1 MTFTPEVGDRRAAAA
16 ARLRRLLEPAS
27 IAFVGGRGIAG
38 AVRRCRDYGFAGDIW
53 LVNPTHADIDGVRCH
68 ASIDAL
74 PAAPDAVFVAVPARQ
89 AIDVVRALAARGAGG
104 AIVYAS
110 GFSETGADGAR
121 LQRTLV
127 EAAGDMA
134 VLGPNCYGLINGLNG
149 SALWP
154 VAHCAPRVESGVAVI
169 TQSGNLAYNLSMSAR
184 SVPFAYL
191 ASVGNQASV
200 DIARLVD
207 AFVDDPRIRAI
218 GVHLEGLK
226 DVRAF
231 SEAAAR
237 ALARG
242 VPIVALKSGTSTLG
256 AQLAM
261 SHTSSLAGSDALYD
275 ALFRR
280 LGVIRVKDPVGL
292 VETLKLLAIAG
303 VPERRTLAA
312 LATSGGDAGL
322 VADLGEAR
330 GIAFPPVGDAGR
342 NALGQVLPAYATIAN
357 PLDFTTTPW
366 GDPDKMRACCDALLA
381 DRPGAAAMI
390 LDYPQEATGERPLCD
405 IAANAFAASARQ
417 HGVVGAVISVF
428 PDLTP
433 PDHAARMAA
442 AGIAPLQGLAD
453 GIDALGAAMTYG
465 DTRRRVLD
473 ADALGALP
481 VLRAGNGTRGDG
493 GPAILHDEW
502 ASKRMLAAHGLAV
515 PPAECV
521 APADAPAA
529 AQRLGF
535 PVCVKVVSDRL
546 PHKTEAGAVALKLA
560 SPEAVAEAV
569 ERMSAQVARYAP
581 DVRVERIL
589 VEKMADAPL
598 VELIVGV
605 KREPNFGLAL
615 VLGTGGVLVELIR
628 DTATLLLPVRESDVR
643 DALLGL
649 KLGPLL
655 TGYRGRPPADLDA
668 VVANVMAIAR
678 FAQAHADSLV
688 ELDVNPLLVMERGA
702 VAVDALVRLD
712 A

>member
-1 MTFTPEVGDRRAAAA
+1 MTSSPAVRDRRATAAA
-16 ARLRRLLEPAS
+16 NLRRLLEPAS

-38 AVRRCRDYGFAGDIW
+38 AVQRCRDYGYAGEIW
-53 LVNPTHADIDGVRCH
+53 LVNPNHTEIDGVRCH
-68 ASIDAL
+68 ASVADL
-74 PAAPDAVFVAVPARQ
+74 PAAPDAVFVAVAARQ
-89 AIDVVRALAARGAGG
+89 AIDVVRALAERGAGG

-110 GFSETGADGAR
+110 GFSETGSDGAA
-121 LQRTLV
+121 LQHALV
-127 EAAGDMA
+127 DAAGDMA

-154 VAHCAPRVESGVAVI
+154 VAHGAPRVESGVAVI

-342 NALGQVLPAYATIAN
+342 DALGNVLPAYATIAN

-405 IAANAFAASARQ
+405 IAASAFAASARR

-453 GIDALGAAMTYG
+453 GIHAIGAAMTYG
-465 DTRRRVLD
+465 DTRRRILD
-473 ADALGALP
+473 ADALNALP
-481 VLRAGNGTRGDG
+481 VLRAGNGDG
-493 GPAILHDEW
+493 GGATLHDEW

-529 AQRLGF
+529 AGRLGF

-560 SPEAVAEAV
+560 SPEAVAAAV
-569 ERMSAQVARYAP
+569 ERMIEQVARHAP
-581 DVRVERIL
+581 DVSVERVL

-598 VELIVGV
+598 LELIVGV

-649 KLGPLL
+649 QLGPLL
-655 TGYRGRPPADLDA
+655 TGYRGRPKADLDA
-668 VVANVMAIAR
+668 IVANVMAIAR
-678 FAQAHADSLV
+678 FAQAHADTLV
-688 ELDVNPLLVMERGA
+688 ELDVNPLLAMEHGA

-712 A
+712 T

>member
-1 MTFTPEVGDRRAAAA
+1 MTSSPAVRDRRAAAA
-16 ARLRRLLEPAS
+16 NLRRLLEPAS
-27 IAFVGGRGIAG
+27 LAFVGGRGIAG
-38 AVRRCRDYGFAGDIW
+38 AVQRCRDHGYAGDIW
-53 LVNPTHADIDGVRCH
+53 LVNPNHAEIDGVRCH
-68 ASIDAL
+68 ASVADL

-89 AIDVVRALAARGAGG
+89 AIDVVRALAERGAGG

-110 GFSETGADGAR
+110 GFSETGADGAA
-121 LQRTLV
+121 LQQALV
-127 EAAGDMA
+127 DAAGDMA

-154 VAHCAPRVESGVAVI
+154 VAHGAPRVESGVAVI

-342 NALGQVLPAYATIAN
+342 DMLGNVLPAYATIAN

-366 GDPDKMRACCDALLA
+366 GNPDKMRACCDALLA

-405 IAANAFAASARQ
+405 IAASAFAASARQ

-433 PDHAARMAA
+433 PDHAARMAS
-442 AGIAPLQGLAD
+442 AGIAPLQGLAE
-453 GIDALGAAMTYG
+453 GIDAIGAAMAYG
-465 DTRRRVLD
+465 DTRRRILD
-473 ADALGALP
+473 ADALNALP
-481 VLRAGNGTRGDG
+481 VLRAGHGDDG
-493 GPAILHDEW
+493 AATLHDEW
-502 ASKRMLAAHGLAV
+502 ASKRMLAAHGLDV

-529 AQRLGF
+529 AGRLGF

-569 ERMSAQVARYAP
+569 ARMTEQVARYAP

-598 VELIVGV
+598 LELIVGV

-615 VLGTGGVLVELIR
+615 VLGAGGVLVELIR

-655 TGYRGRPPADLDA
+655 TGYRGRPKADLDA
-668 VVANVMAIAR
+668 IVANVMAIAR
-678 FAQAHADSLV
+678 FAQAHADTLV
-688 ELDVNPLLVMERGA
+688 ELDVNPLLAMERGA

>member
-1 MTFTPEVGDRRAAAA
+1 MQ
-16 ARLRRLLEPAS
+16 
-27 IAFVGGRGIAG
+27 
-38 AVRRCRDYGFAGDIW
+38 RCRHYGYAGDIW
-53 LVNPTHADIDGVRCH
+53 LVNPNHAEIDGVRCH
-68 ASIDAL
+68 ASVADL

-89 AIDVVRALAARGAGG
+89 AIDVVRALAERGAGG

-110 GFSETGADGAR
+110 GFSETGADGAA
-121 LQRTLV
+121 LQQALV
-127 EAAGDMA
+127 DAAGDMA

-154 VAHCAPRVESGVAVI
+154 VAHGAPRVESGVAVI

-242 VPIVALKSGTSTLG
+242 VPIVALKSGTSALG
-256 AQLAM
+256 AQLAI

-322 VADLGEAR
+322 VADLGEVR

-342 NALGQVLPAYATIAN
+342 DALGNVLPAYATIAN

-366 GDPDKMRACCDALLA
+366 GDADKMRACCDALLA

-405 IAANAFAASARQ
+405 VAAQAFAASARQ

-453 GIDALGAAMTYG
+453 GIDAIGAAMTYG
-465 DTRRRVLD
+465 ETRRRVLD
-473 ADALGALP
+473 ADALNALP
-481 VLRAGNGTRGDG
+481 VLRAGNGG
-493 GPAILHDEW
+493 GNHGATTLHDEW
-502 ASKRMLAAHGLAV
+502 ASKRMLAAHGLDV
-515 PPAECV
+515 PSAECV

-529 AQRLGF
+529 ALRLGF

-546 PHKTEAGAVALKLA
+546 PHKTEAGAVVLKLA
-560 SPEAVAEAV
+560 SPDAVAAAV
-569 ERMSAQVARYAP
+569 ERMTEQVAHYAP

-598 VELIVGV
+598 LELIVGV

-615 VLGTGGVLVELIR
+615 VLGAGGVLVELIR

-655 TGYRGRPPADLDA
+655 TGYRGRPKADLDT

-678 FAQAHADSLV
+678 FAQAHADTLV

>member
-1 MTFTPEVGDRRAAAA
+1 MTSTPEVGDRRAAAA
-16 ARLRRLLEPAS
+16 AHLRRLLEPAS

-121 LQRTLV
+121 LQQTLV

-169 TQSGNLAYNLSMSAR
+169 TQSGNLAYNLSMSTR

-493 GPAILHDEW
+493 GAAILHDEW

>member
-1 MTFTPEVGDRRAAAA
+1 MTSTPEVGDRRAAAA
-16 ARLRRLLEPAS
+16 AHLRRLLEPAS

-121 LQRTLV
+121 LQQTLV

-330 GIAFPPVGDAGR
+330 DIAFPPVGDAGR

-481 VLRAGNGTRGDG
+481 VLRAGNGTGGDG

>member
-121 LQRTLV
+121 LQQTLV

-433 PDHAARMAA
+433 PNHAARMAA

-589 VEKMADAPL
+589 VEKMAEAPL

>member
-1 MTFTPEVGDRRAAAA
+1 MTSTPAVRDRRGTAAAN
-16 ARLRRLLEPAS
+16 LRRLLEPAS

-38 AVRRCRDYGFAGDIW
+38 AVQRCRDYGYAGDIR
-53 LVNPTHADIDGVRCH
+53 LVNPNHAEIDGVRCH
-68 ASIDAL
+68 ASVADL

-89 AIDVVRALAARGAGG
+89 AIDVVRALAERGAGG

-110 GFSETGADGAR
+110 GFSETGADGAA
-121 LQRTLV
+121 LQQALV
-127 EAAGDMA
+127 DAAGDLA

-154 VAHCAPRVESGVAVI
+154 VAHGAPRVESGVAVI

-342 NALGQVLPAYATIAN
+342 DALGNVLPAYATIAN

-405 IAANAFAASARQ
+405 IAARAFAASARE

-453 GIDALGAAMTYG
+453 GIDAIGAAMTYG
-465 DTRRRVLD
+465 DTRRRILD
-473 ADALGALP
+473 ADALNALP
-481 VLRAGNGTRGDG
+481 VLRAGQGDDG
-493 GPAILHDEW
+493 AATLHDEW
-502 ASKRMLAAHGLAV
+502 ASKRMLAAHGLDV

-529 AQRLGF
+529 AVRLGF

-560 SPEAVAEAV
+560 SPEAVAAAV
-569 ERMSAQVARYAP
+569 ERMTAQVARHAP

-598 VELIVGV
+598 LELIVGV

-615 VLGTGGVLVELIR
+615 VLGAGGVLVELIR

-655 TGYRGRPPADLDA
+655 TGYRGRPKADLDA
-668 VVANVMAIAR
+668 IVANVMAIAR
-678 FAQAHADSLV
+678 FAHAHADTLV
-688 ELDVNPLLVMERGA
+688 ELDVNPLLAMEHGA

>member
-1 MTFTPEVGDRRAAAA
+1 MTSSPAVRDRRATAAA
-16 ARLRRLLEPAS
+16 NLRRLLEPAS

-38 AVRRCRDYGFAGDIW
+38 AVQRCRDYGYAGDIR
-53 LVNPTHADIDGVRCH
+53 LVNPNHAEIDGVRCH
-68 ASIDAL
+68 ASVADL
-74 PAAPDAVFVAVPARQ
+74 PVAPDAVFVAVPARQ
-89 AIDVVRALAARGAGG
+89 AIDVVRALAERGAGG

-110 GFSETGADGAR
+110 GFSETGAGGAA
-121 LQRTLV
+121 LQQALV
-127 EAAGDMA
+127 DAAGDMA

-154 VAHCAPRVESGVAVI
+154 VAHGAPRVESGVAVI

-280 LGVIRVKDPVGL
+280 LGVIRAKDPVGL

-342 NALGQVLPAYATIAN
+342 DALGNVLPAYATIAN

-405 IAANAFAASARQ
+405 IAASAFAASARR
-417 HGVVGAVISVF
+417 HGVVGAIISVF

-453 GIDALGAAMTYG
+453 GVDAIGAAMAYG
-465 DTRRRVLD
+465 DARRRVLD
-473 ADALGALP
+473 ADALNALP
-481 VLRAGNGTRGDG
+481 VLRAGNGGDR
-493 GPAILHDEW
+493 AATLHDEW
-502 ASKRMLAAHGLAV
+502 ASKRMLAAHGLDV

-521 APADAPAA
+521 APAAAPAA

-560 SPEAVAEAV
+560 SPEAVAAAV
-569 ERMSAQVARYAP
+569 ERMTGQVARHAP

-598 VELIVGV
+598 LELIVGV

-615 VLGTGGVLVELIR
+615 VLGAGGVLVELIR
-628 DTATLLLPVRESDVR
+628 DTATLLLPVREDDVR

-655 TGYRGRPPADLDA
+655 TGYRGRPKADLDA
-668 VVANVMAIAR
+668 IVANVMAIAR
-678 FAQAHADSLV
+678 FAQAHADTLV
-688 ELDVNPLLVMERGA
+688 ELDVNPLLAMAHGA

>member
-1 MTFTPEVGDRRAAAA
+1 MTSSPAVRDRRAAAA
-16 ARLRRLLEPAS
+16 ANLRRLLEPAS

-38 AVRRCRDYGFAGDIW
+38 AVQRCRDYGYAGDIW
-53 LVNPTHADIDGVRCH
+53 LVNPNHAEIDGVRCH
-68 ASIDAL
+68 ASIADL

-89 AIDVVRALAARGAGG
+89 AIDVVRALAGRGAGG

-110 GFSETGADGAR
+110 GFSETGADGAA
-121 LQRTLV
+121 LQQALV
-127 EAAGDMA
+127 DAAGDMA

-154 VAHCAPRVESGVAVI
+154 VAHGAPRVESGVAVI

-330 GIAFPPVGDAGR
+330 DIAFPPVGDAGHDTL
-342 NALGQVLPAYATIAN
+342 ASVLPAYATIAN

-366 GDPDKMRACCDALLA
+366 GDPDRMRACCDALLA

-390 LDYPQEATGERPLCD
+390 LDYPQAATGERPLCD
-405 IAANAFAASARQ
+405 IAASAFAASARQ

-453 GIDALGAAMTYG
+453 GIDAIGAAMTYG
-465 DTRRRVLD
+465 DTRRRVLE
-473 ADALGALP
+473 ADALNALP
-481 VLRAGNGTRGDG
+481 VLRAGQGGDG
-493 GPAILHDEW
+493 AATLHDEW
-502 ASKRMLAAHGLAV
+502 ASKRMLAAHGLDV

-521 APADAPAA
+521 APAEAPAA

-560 SPEAVAEAV
+560 SPEAVADAV
-569 ERMSAQVARYAP
+569 ARMTEQVARYAP

-598 VELIVGV
+598 LELIVGV

-655 TGYRGRPPADLDA
+655 TGYRGRPKADLEA
-668 VVANVMAIAR
+668 IVANVMAIAH
-678 FAQAHADSLV
+678 FAQAHADTLV
-688 ELDVNPLLVMERGA
+688 ELDVNPLLAMEHGA

>member
-1 MTFTPEVGDRRAAAA
+1 MTSSPEVRDRRAAAA
-16 ARLRRLLEPAS
+16 ANLRRLLEPAS

-38 AVRRCRDYGFAGDIW
+38 AVQRCRDYGYAGDIR
-53 LVNPTHADIDGVRCH
+53 LVNPNHAEIDGVRCH
-68 ASIDAL
+68 ASVADL

-89 AIDVVRALAARGAGG
+89 AIDVVRALAERGAGG

-110 GFSETGADGAR
+110 GFSETGADGAG
-121 LQRTLV
+121 LQQALV
-127 EAAGDMA
+127 DAAGDMA

-154 VAHCAPRVESGVAVI
+154 VAHGAPRVESGVAVI

-242 VPIVALKSGTSTLG
+242 VPIVALKSGTSALG
-256 AQLAM
+256 AQLAI

-330 GIAFPPVGDAGR
+330 GITFPPVGDAGR
-342 NALGQVLPAYATIAN
+342 DALGNVLPAYATIAN

-405 IAANAFAASARQ
+405 IAANAFATSARQ

-453 GIDALGAAMTYG
+453 GIDAIGAAMTYG

-473 ADALGALP
+473 ADALNALP
-481 VLRAGNGTRGDG
+481 VLRAGNGG
-493 GPAILHDEW
+493 GSNGATTLHNEW
-502 ASKRMLAAHGLAV
+502 ASKRMLAAHGLDV

-560 SPEAVAEAV
+560 SPEAIAAAV
-569 ERMSAQVARYAP
+569 ERMIEQVAHYAP
-581 DVRVERIL
+581 DVHVERIL

-598 VELIVGV
+598 LELIVGV

-655 TGYRGRPPADLDA
+655 TGYRGRPKADLDA

-678 FAQAHADSLV
+678 FAQAHADTLV

>member
-1 MTFTPEVGDRRAAAA
+1 MTSSPAVRDRRATAAA
-16 ARLRRLLEPAS
+16 NLRRLLEPAS

-38 AVRRCRDYGFAGDIW
+38 AVQRCRDYGYAGEIW
-53 LVNPTHADIDGVRCH
+53 LVNPNHAEIDGVRCH
-68 ASIDAL
+68 ASVADL
-74 PAAPDAVFVAVPARQ
+74 PAAPDAVFVAVAARQ
-89 AIDVVRALAARGAGG
+89 AIDVVRALAERGAGG

-110 GFSETGADGAR
+110 GFSETGSDGAA
-121 LQRTLV
+121 LQHALV
-127 EAAGDMA
+127 DAAGDMA

-154 VAHCAPRVESGVAVI
+154 VAHGAPRVESGVAVI

-342 NALGQVLPAYATIAN
+342 DALGNVLPAYATIAN

-405 IAANAFAASARQ
+405 IAASAFAASARR

-453 GIDALGAAMTYG
+453 GIDAIGAAMTYG
-465 DTRRRVLD
+465 DTRRRILD
-473 ADALGALP
+473 ADALNALP
-481 VLRAGNGTRGDG
+481 VLRAGNGDG
-493 GPAILHDEW
+493 GAATLHDEW

-529 AQRLGF
+529 AGRLGF

-560 SPEAVAEAV
+560 SPEAVAAAV
-569 ERMSAQVARYAP
+569 ERMIEQVARHAP
-581 DVRVERIL
+581 DVSVERVL

-598 VELIVGV
+598 LELIVGV

-649 KLGPLL
+649 QLGPLL
-655 TGYRGRPPADLDA
+655 AGYRGRPKADLDA
-668 VVANVMAIAR
+668 IVANVMAIAR
-678 FAQAHADSLV
+678 FAQAHADTLV
-688 ELDVNPLLVMERGA
+688 ELDVNPLLAMEHGA

-712 A
+712 T

>member
-1 MTFTPEVGDRRAAAA
+1 MTSSPAVRDRRAAAA
-16 ARLRRLLEPAS
+16 ANLRRLLEPAS

-38 AVRRCRDYGFAGDIW
+38 AVQRCRDYGYAGDIR
-53 LVNPTHADIDGVRCH
+53 LVNPNHAEIDGVRCH
-68 ASIDAL
+68 ASVADL

-89 AIDVVRALAARGAGG
+89 AIDVVRALAERGAGG

-110 GFSETGADGAR
+110 GFSETGAGGTA
-121 LQRTLV
+121 LQQALV
-127 EAAGDMA
+127 DAAGDMA

-154 VAHCAPRVESGVAVI
+154 VAHGAPRVESGVAVI
-169 TQSGNLAYNLSMSAR
+169 TQSGNLAYNLSMSTR

-280 LGVIRVKDPVGL
+280 LGVIRAKDPVGL

-342 NALGQVLPAYATIAN
+342 DTLGKVLPAYATIAN

-366 GDPDKMRACCDALLA
+366 GDPDKMRTCCDALLA

-405 IAANAFAASARQ
+405 IAASAFAASARQ

-453 GIDALGAAMTYG
+453 GIDALGAAMAYG

-473 ADALGALP
+473 ADALSALP
-481 VLRAGNGTRGDG
+481 VLRAGQGGDG
-493 GPAILHDEW
+493 TATLHDEW
-502 ASKRMLAAHGLAV
+502 ASKRMLVAYGLAV

-546 PHKTEAGAVALKLA
+546 PHKTEAGAVALKLP
-560 SPEAVAEAV
+560 SPEAVADAV
-569 ERMSAQVARYAP
+569 ERMTAQVARYAP
-581 DVRVERIL
+581 DVRIERIL

-598 VELIVGV
+598 LELIVGV

-655 TGYRGRPPADLDA
+655 TGYRGRPKADLDA

-678 FAQAHADSLV
+678 FAQAHADTLV
-688 ELDVNPLLVMERGA
+688 ELDVNPLLVMEHGA

>member
-1 MTFTPEVGDRRAAAA
+1 MTSTPAVRDRRATAAA
-16 ARLRRLLEPAS
+16 NLRRLLEPAS

-38 AVRRCRDYGFAGDIW
+38 AVQRCRDYGYAGDIW
-53 LVNPTHADIDGVRCH
+53 LVNPNHAEIDGVRCH
-68 ASIDAL
+68 ASVADL

-89 AIDVVRALAARGAGG
+89 AIDVVRALAERGAGG

-110 GFSETGADGAR
+110 GFSETGTDGAA
-121 LQRTLV
+121 LQQALV
-127 EAAGDMA
+127 DAAGDLA

-154 VAHCAPRVESGVAVI
+154 VAHGAPRVESGVAVI

-226 DVRAF
+226 DVRGF

-322 VADLGEAR
+322 VADLGEAH
-330 GIAFPPVGDAGR
+330 GIVFPPVGDAGR
-342 NALGQVLPAYATIAN
+342 DALGNVLPAYATIAN

-453 GIDALGAAMTYG
+453 GIDAIGAAMTYG
-465 DTRRRVLD
+465 DTRRRILD
-473 ADALGALP
+473 ADALNALP
-481 VLRAGNGTRGDG
+481 VLRAGNGDDG
-493 GPAILHDEW
+493 AATLHDEW
-502 ASKRMLAAHGLAV
+502 ASKRMLAAHGLDV

-521 APADAPAA
+521 APADAPTA

-560 SPEAVAEAV
+560 SPEAVAAAV
-569 ERMSAQVARYAP
+569 ERMTEQVARHAP

-598 VELIVGV
+598 LEPIVGV

-615 VLGTGGVLVELIR
+615 VLGAGGVLVELIR
-628 DTATLLLPVRESDVR
+628 DTATLLLPVRENDVR

-655 TGYRGRPPADLDA
+655 TGYRGRPKADLDA

-678 FAQAHADSLV
+678 FAQAHADTLV
-688 ELDVNPLLVMERGA
+688 ELDVNPLLAMEHGA

>member
-1 MTFTPEVGDRRAAAA
+1 MTSSPAVRDRRATAAA
-16 ARLRRLLEPAS
+16 NLRRLLEPAS

-38 AVRRCRDYGFAGDIW
+38 AVQRCRDYGYAGDIR
-53 LVNPTHADIDGVRCH
+53 LVNPNHAEIDGVRCH
-68 ASIDAL
+68 ASVADL
-74 PAAPDAVFVAVPARQ
+74 PVAPDAVFVAVPARQ
-89 AIDVVRALAARGAGG
+89 AIDVVRALAERGAGG
-104 AIVYAS
+104 VIVYAS
-110 GFSETGADGAR
+110 GFSETGADGAA
-121 LQRTLV
+121 LQQALV
-127 EAAGDMA
+127 DAAGDMA

-154 VAHCAPRVESGVAVI
+154 VAHGAPRVESGVAVI
-169 TQSGNLAYNLSMSAR
+169 TQSGNLAYNLSMSTR

-226 DVRAF
+226 DVCAF

-280 LGVIRVKDPVGL
+280 LGVIRAKDPVGL
-292 VETLKLLAIAG
+292 VEMLKLLAIAG

-342 NALGQVLPAYATIAN
+342 DALGDVLPAYATIAN

-405 IAANAFAASARQ
+405 IAASAFAASARR

-453 GIDALGAAMTYG
+453 GIDAIGAAMTYG
-465 DTRRRVLD
+465 DTRRRILD
-473 ADALGALP
+473 ADALNALP
-481 VLRAGNGTRGDG
+481 VLRAGHRGDG
-493 GPAILHDEW
+493 AATLHDEW
-502 ASKRMLAAHGLAV
+502 ASKRMLAAHGLDV

-521 APADAPAA
+521 APADAPVA

-560 SPEAVAEAV
+560 SPEAVAAAV
-569 ERMSAQVARYAP
+569 ERMTEQVARHAP

-598 VELIVGV
+598 LELIVGV

-615 VLGTGGVLVELIR
+615 VLGAGGVLVELIR
-628 DTATLLLPVRESDVR
+628 DTATLLLPVRENDVR

-655 TGYRGRPPADLDA
+655 TGYRGRPKADLDA
-668 VVANVMAIAR
+668 IVANVMAIAR
-678 FAQAHADSLV
+678 FAQAHADTLV
-688 ELDVNPLLVMERGA
+688 ELDVNPLLAMEHGA

-712 A
+712 T

>member
-1 MTFTPEVGDRRAAAA
+1 T
-16 ARLRRLLEPAS
+16 
-27 IAFVGGRGIAG
+27 
-38 AVRRCRDYGFAGDIW
+38 
-53 LVNPTHADIDGVRCH
+53 
-68 ASIDAL
+68 
-74 PAAPDAVFVAVPARQ
+74 
-89 AIDVVRALAARGAGG
+89 
-104 AIVYAS
+104 
-110 GFSETGADGAR
+110 
-121 LQRTLV
+121 TL
-127 EAAGDMA
+127 
-134 VLGPNCYGLINGLNG
+134 I
-149 SALWP
+149 
-154 VAHCAPRVESGVAVI
+154 
-169 TQSGNLAYNLSMSAR
+169 R
-184 SVPFAYL
+184 S
-191 ASVGNQASV
+191 
-200 DIARLVD
+200 D

-303 VPERRTLAA
+303 VPKRHTLAA

-330 GIAFPPVGDAGR
+330 GIAFPPVGDVGRDALAG
-342 NALGQVLPAYATIAN
+342 VLPAYATIAN

-405 IAANAFAASARQ
+405 IAAGAFAASARQ

-453 GIDALGAAMTYG
+453 GIDAIGAAMTYG

-473 ADALGALP
+473 ADALNALP
-481 VLRAGNGTRGDG
+481 VLRAGHGGDG
-493 GPAILHDEW
+493 TATLHDEW
-502 ASKRMLAAHGLAV
+502 ASKRMLAAHGLDV

-569 ERMSAQVARYAP
+569 ARMTEQVARYAP

-598 VELIVGV
+598 LELIVGV
-605 KREPNFGLAL
+605 KREPDFGLAL

-655 TGYRGRPPADLDA
+655 TGYRGRPKADLDA
-668 VVANVMAIAR
+668 IVANVMAIAR
-678 FAQAHADSLV
+678 FAQAHAETLV
-688 ELDVNPLLVMERGA
+688 ELDVNPLLAMARGA

>member
-1 MTFTPEVGDRRAAAA
+1 MTSSPAVRDRRTAAAA
-16 ARLRRLLEPAS
+16 NLRRLLEPAS

-38 AVRRCRDYGFAGDIW
+38 AVRRCRDYGYAGDIW
-53 LVNPTHADIDGVRCH
+53 LVNPNHAEIDGVRCH
-68 ASIDAL
+68 ASVADL
-74 PAAPDAVFVAVPARQ
+74 PAAPDAVFVAVPARP
-89 AIDVVRALAARGAGG
+89 AIDIVRALAERGAGG

-110 GFSETGADGAR
+110 GFSETGADGAA
-121 LQRTLV
+121 LQQSLV
-127 EAAGDMA
+127 DAAGDMA

-154 VAHCAPRVESGVAVI
+154 VAHGAPRVESGVAVI

-242 VPIVALKSGTSTLG
+242 VPIVALKSGTSSLG

-280 LGVIRVKDPVGL
+280 LGVIRAKDPVGL

-330 GIAFPPVGDAGR
+330 DIAFPPVGDAGR
-342 NALGQVLPAYATIAN
+342 DALANVLPAYATIAN

-366 GDPDKMRACCDALLA
+366 GDPDRMRACCDALLA

-405 IAANAFAASARQ
+405 IAAGAFAASARQ

-453 GIDALGAAMTYG
+453 GIDAIGAAMTYG

-473 ADALGALP
+473 ADALNALP
-481 VLRAGNGTRGDG
+481 VLRAGHGGDG
-493 GPAILHDEW
+493 TATLHDEW
-502 ASKRMLAAHGLAV
+502 ASKRMLAAHGLDV

-569 ERMSAQVARYAP
+569 ARMTEQVARYAP

-598 VELIVGV
+598 LELIVGV
-605 KREPNFGLAL
+605 KREPDFGLAL

-655 TGYRGRPPADLDA
+655 TGYRGRPKADLDA
-668 VVANVMAIAR
+668 IVANVMAIAR
-678 FAQAHADSLV
+678 FAQAHAETLV
-688 ELDVNPLLVMERGA
+688 ELDVNPLLAMARGA

>member
-1 MTFTPEVGDRRAAAA
+1 MTSTPAVRDRRATAAA
-16 ARLRRLLEPAS
+16 NLRRLLEPAS

-38 AVRRCRDYGFAGDIW
+38 AVQRCRDYGYAGDIR
-53 LVNPTHADIDGVRCH
+53 LVNPNHAEIDGVRCH
-68 ASIDAL
+68 ASVADL

-89 AIDVVRALAARGAGG
+89 AIDVVRALAERGAGG

-110 GFSETGADGAR
+110 GFSETGADGAA
-121 LQRTLV
+121 LQQALV
-127 EAAGDMA
+127 DAAGDLA

-154 VAHCAPRVESGVAVI
+154 VAHGAPRVESGVAVI

-280 LGVIRVKDPVGL
+280 LGVIRAKDPVGL

-342 NALGQVLPAYATIAN
+342 DALGSVLPAYATIAN

-405 IAANAFAASARQ
+405 IAARAFAASARE

-453 GIDALGAAMTYG
+453 GIDAIGAAMTYG
-465 DTRRRVLD
+465 DTRRRILD
-473 ADALGALP
+473 ADALNALP
-481 VLRAGNGTRGDG
+481 VLRAGQGDDG
-493 GPAILHDEW
+493 AATLHDEW
-502 ASKRMLAAHGLAV
+502 ASKRMLAAHGLDV

-529 AQRLGF
+529 AVRLGF
-535 PVCVKVVSDRL
+535 PVCVKVVSERL

-560 SPEAVAEAV
+560 SPEAVAAAV
-569 ERMSAQVARYAP
+569 ERMTAQVARHAP

-598 VELIVGV
+598 LELIVGV

-615 VLGTGGVLVELIR
+615 VLGAGGVLVELIR

-655 TGYRGRPPADLDA
+655 TGYRGRPKADLDA
-668 VVANVMAIAR
+668 IVANVMAIAR
-678 FAQAHADSLV
+678 FAHAHADTLV
-688 ELDVNPLLVMERGA
+688 ELDVNPLLAMEHGA

>member
-1 MTFTPEVGDRRAAAA
+1 MTSSPAVRDRRAAAA
-16 ARLRRLLEPAS
+16 ANLHRLLDPAS

-38 AVRRCRDYGFAGDIW
+38 AVQRCRDYGYAGDIR
-53 LVNPTHADIDGVRCH
+53 LVNPNHAEIDGVRCH
-68 ASIDAL
+68 ASVADL

-89 AIDVVRALAARGAGG
+89 AIDVVRALAERGAGG

-110 GFSETGADGAR
+110 GFSETGADGTA
-121 LQRTLV
+121 LQQALID
-127 EAAGDMA
+127 AAGDMA

-154 VAHCAPRVESGVAVI
+154 VAHGAPRVESGVAVI

-207 AFVDDPRIRAI
+207 AFVDNPRIRAI

-226 DVRAF
+226 DVCAF

-280 LGVIRVKDPVGL
+280 LGVIRAKDPVGL

-322 VADLGEAR
+322 VADLGDAR
-330 GIAFPPVGDAGR
+330 GIAFPPVGATGR
-342 NALGQVLPAYATIAN
+342 DALGNVLPAYATIAN

-366 GDPDKMRACCDALLA
+366 GDPGRMRACCDALLA

-405 IAANAFAASARQ
+405 IAAGAFAASARQ

-428 PDLTP
+428 PELTP
-433 PDHAARMAA
+433 PDHATRMAA

-453 GIDALGAAMTYG
+453 GIDAIGAAMAYG
-465 DTRRRVLD
+465 DTRRRILD
-473 ADALGALP
+473 ADALNALP
-481 VLRAGNGTRGDG
+481 VLRAGNGG
-493 GPAILHDEW
+493 GAAKLHDEW
-502 ASKRMLAAHGLAV
+502 ASKRMLAAHGLDV

-535 PVCVKVVSDRL
+535 PVCVKIVSDRL

-560 SPEAVAEAV
+560 SPEAVADAV
-569 ERMSAQVARYAP
+569 ERMTAQVARYAP
-581 DVRVERIL
+581 DIRVERIL

-598 VELIVGV
+598 LELIVGV

-615 VLGTGGVLVELIR
+615 VLGAGGVLVELIR
-628 DTATLLLPVRESDVR
+628 DTATLLLPVRENDVR

-655 TGYRGRPPADLDA
+655 TGYRGRPKADLDA

-678 FAQAHADSLV
+678 FAQAHADTLV
-688 ELDVNPLLVMERGA
+688 ELDVNPLLAMEHGA

>member
-1 MTFTPEVGDRRAAAA
+1 MTSSPAVRDRRAIATAN
-16 ARLRRLLEPAS
+16 LRRLLEPAS

-38 AVRRCRDYGFAGDIW
+38 AVQRCRDYGYAGDIW
-53 LVNPTHADIDGVRCH
+53 LVNPNHAEIDGVRCH
-68 ASIDAL
+68 ASVADL

-89 AIDVVRALAARGAGG
+89 AIDVVRALAERGSGG

-110 GFSETGADGAR
+110 GFSETGTDGAA
-121 LQRTLV
+121 LQQALV
-127 EAAGDMA
+127 DAAGDMA

-154 VAHCAPRVESGVAVI
+154 VAHGAPRVESGVAVI

-261 SHTSSLAGSDALYD
+261 SHTSSFAGSDALYD

-280 LGVIRVKDPVGL
+280 LGVIRAKDPVGL

-342 NALGQVLPAYATIAN
+342 DALGTVLPAYATIAN

-366 GDPDKMRACCDALLA
+366 GDPGKMRACCDALLA

-405 IAANAFAASARQ
+405 IAAGAFAASARQ

-453 GIDALGAAMTYG
+453 GIDAIGAAMTYG
-465 DTRRRVLD
+465 DTRRRILD
-473 ADALGALP
+473 ADALNALP
-481 VLRAGNGTRGDG
+481 VLRAGNGDDG
-493 GPAILHDEW
+493 AATLHDEW
-502 ASKRMLAAHGLAV
+502 ASKRMLAAHGLDV

-535 PVCVKVVSDRL
+535 PVCVKVVSDHL

-560 SPEAVAEAV
+560 SPEAVAAAV
-569 ERMSAQVARYAP
+569 ARMTEQIARYAP

-598 VELIVGV
+598 LELIVGV

-615 VLGTGGVLVELIR
+615 VLGAGGVLVELIR

-655 TGYRGRPPADLDA
+655 TGYRGRPKADLDA

-678 FAQAHADSLV
+678 FAQAHADTLV
-688 ELDVNPLLVMERGA
+688 ELDVNPLLAMEHGA

>member
-1 MTFTPEVGDRRAAAA
+1 MTSTPEVGDRRAAAA
-16 ARLRRLLEPAS
+16 AHLRRLLEPAS

-53 LVNPTHADIDGVRCH
+53 LVNPNHADIDGVRCH

-342 NALGQVLPAYATIAN
+342 NALGQVLPAYATITN

-481 VLRAGNGTRGDG
+481 VLRAGNGTGGDG

-521 APADAPAA
+521 APAEAPAA

-598 VELIVGV
+598 LELIVGV

>member
-1 MTFTPEVGDRRAAAA
+1 MTSTPALRDRRAAAA
-16 ARLRRLLEPAS
+16 NLRRLLEPAS
-27 IAFVGGRGIAG
+27 LAFIGGRGIAG
-38 AVRRCRDYGFAGDIW
+38 AVKRCRDFGYAGDIW
-53 LVNPTHADIDGVRCH
+53 LVNPHHADIDGVPCH
-68 ASIDAL
+68 ASVAGL
-74 PAAPDAVFVAVPARQ
+74 PAPPDAAFVAVPARP
-89 AIDVVRALAARGAGG
+89 ALDVVRALAERGAGG

-110 GFSETGADGAR
+110 GFSESGDAGAT
-121 LQRTLV
+121 LQQALV
-127 EAAGDMA
+127 DAAGDMA

-154 VAHCAPRVESGVAVI
+154 VAHGAPRVASGVAVI

-231 SEAAAR
+231 SEAATR

-242 VPIVALKSGTSTLG
+242 VPIVALKSGASTLG
-256 AQLAM
+256 AQLAL

-330 GIAFPPVGDAGR
+330 DIAFPPVAAAGR
-342 NALGQVLPAYATIAN
+342 DLLGTVLPPYATIAN

-366 GDPDKMRACCDALLA
+366 GDPGKMRACCDALLA
-381 DRPGAAAMI
+381 GRPGAAALI

-428 PDLTP
+428 PELTP
-433 PDHAARMAA
+433 PDHAARLAA

-453 GIDALGAAMTYG
+453 GIDALGAAMRYG

-473 ADALGALP
+473 ADGLNALP
-481 VLRAGNGTRGDG
+481 VLRAGNGPRVG
-493 GPAILHDEW
+493 GAARLHDEW

-515 PPAECV
+515 PAAECV

-529 AQRLGF
+529 ARRLGF
-535 PVCVKVVSDRL
+535 PVCAKVVSDQL
-546 PHKTEAGAVALKLA
+546 PHKTEAGAVTLKLT
-560 SPEAVAEAV
+560 SPEAVADAV
-569 ERMSAQVARYAP
+569 ERMIAQVARHAP
-581 DVRVERIL
+581 QVSVERIL
-589 VEKMADAPL
+589 VERMADAPL
-598 VELIVGV
+598 LELIVGV
-605 KREPNFGLAL
+605 RREPNFGLAL
-615 VLGTGGVLVELIR
+615 VLGAGGVLVELIR
-628 DTATLLLPVRESDVR
+628 DTATLLLPVRESEVR

-649 KLGPLL
+649 QLGPLL
-655 TGYRGRPPADLDA
+655 NGYRGRAKADLDA

-678 FAQAHADSLV
+678 FAEAHADTLI
-688 ELDVNPLLVMERGA
+688 ELDVNPLLAMERGA

>member
-1 MTFTPEVGDRRAAAA
+1 MTSTPEVGDRRAAAA
-16 ARLRRLLEPAS
+16 AHLRRLLEPAS

-481 VLRAGNGTRGDG
+481 VLRAGNGTGGDG

-521 APADAPAA
+521 APAEAPAA

-598 VELIVGV
+598 LELIVGV

>member
-1 MTFTPEVGDRRAAAA
+1 MTSSPAVRDRRAAAA
-16 ARLRRLLEPAS
+16 ANLRRLLEPAS

-38 AVRRCRDYGFAGDIW
+38 AVQRCRDYGYAGDIW
-53 LVNPTHADIDGVRCH
+53 LVNPNHAEIDGVRCH
-68 ASIDAL
+68 ASVADL
-74 PAAPDAVFVAVPARQ
+74 PDAPDAVFVAVPARQ
-89 AIDVVRALAARGAGG
+89 AIDVVRALAERGAGG

-110 GFSETGADGAR
+110 GFSETGADGAA
-121 LQRTLV
+121 LQQALV
-127 EAAGDMA
+127 DAAGDMA

-149 SALWP
+149 CALWP
-154 VAHCAPRVESGVAVI
+154 VAHGAPRVESGVAVI

-207 AFVDDPRIRAI
+207 AFVDDQRIRAI

-226 DVRAF
+226 DVRGF

-292 VETLKLLAIAG
+292 VETLKLIAIAG
-303 VPERRTLAA
+303 VPERRSLAA

-330 GIAFPPVGDAGR
+330 DIDFPPVGDAGGD
-342 NALGQVLPAYATIAN
+342 ALGHVLPAYATIAN

-381 DRPGAAAMI
+381 GRPGAAAMI

-405 IAANAFAASARQ
+405 IAANAFAASVRQ

-433 PDHAARMAA
+433 PDHAMRMAA

-453 GIDALGAAMTYG
+453 GIDALGAAMSYG
-465 DTRRRVLD
+465 DTRRRILD
-473 ADALGALP
+473 ADALNALP
-481 VLRAGNGTRGDG
+481 VLRAGDCSG
-493 GPAILHDEW
+493 GPATLHDEW
-502 ASKRMLAAHGLAV
+502 ASKRMLAAHGLDV

-546 PHKTEAGAVALKLA
+546 PHKTEAGAVALKLT
-560 SPEAVAEAV
+560 SPEAVAAAV
-569 ERMSAQVARYAP
+569 ERMTEQVARYAP
-581 DVRVERIL
+581 DVHVERIL

-598 VELIVGV
+598 LELIVGV
-605 KREPNFGLAL
+605 KREPNFGVAL

-655 TGYRGRPPADLDA
+655 TGYRGRPKADLDA

-678 FAQAHADSLV
+678 FAQAHADTLV

>member
-1 MTFTPEVGDRRAAAA
+1 MTSTPEVRDRRAAAA
-16 ARLRRLLEPAS
+16 ARLHRLLEPAS

-53 LVNPTHADIDGVRCH
+53 LVNPNHADLDGVRCH
-68 ASIDAL
+68 ASIDEL
-74 PAAPDAVFVAVPARQ
+74 PAPPDAVFVAVPARQ

-121 LQRTLV
+121 LQQTLV

-280 LGVIRVKDPVGL
+280 LGVIRAKDPVGL

-342 NALGQVLPAYATIAN
+342 DALGQVLPAYATIAN

-481 VLRAGNGTRGDG
+481 VLRAGNSNGDDG
-493 GPAILHDEW
+493 SPAILHDEW

-521 APADAPAA
+521 APAEAPAA

-569 ERMSAQVARYAP
+569 ARMTAQVARYAP

-598 VELIVGV
+598 LELIVGV

-678 FAQAHADSLV
+678 FAQAHADTLV

-702 VAVDALVRLD
+702 LAVDALVRLD

>member
-1 MTFTPEVGDRRAAAA
+1 MTSTPEVGDRRAAAA
-16 ARLRRLLEPAS
+16 AHLRRLLEPAS
-27 IAFVGGRGIAG
+27 IAFVGGRAIAG

-330 GIAFPPVGDAGR
+330 GIAFPPVGNAGR

>member
-1 MTFTPEVGDRRAAAA
+1 MTSSPAVRDRHTAAAA
-16 ARLRRLLEPAS
+16 NLRRLLEPAS

-38 AVRRCRDYGFAGDIW
+38 AVRRCRDYGYAGDIW
-53 LVNPTHADIDGVRCH
+53 LVNPNHAEIDGVHCH
-68 ASIDAL
+68 ASVADL
-74 PAAPDAVFVAVPARQ
+74 PAAPDAVFVAVPARP
-89 AIDVVRALAARGAGG
+89 AIDIVRALAGRGAGG

-110 GFSETGADGAR
+110 GFSETGADGAA
-121 LQRTLV
+121 LQQSLV
-127 EAAGDMA
+127 DAAGDMA

-154 VAHCAPRVESGVAVI
+154 VAHGAPRVESGVAVI

-242 VPIVALKSGTSTLG
+242 VPIVALKSGTSSLG

-280 LGVIRVKDPVGL
+280 LGVIRAKDPVGL

-330 GIAFPPVGDAGR
+330 DIAFPPVGDAGR
-342 NALGQVLPAYATIAN
+342 DALANVLPAYATIAN

-366 GDPDKMRACCDALLA
+366 GDPDRMRACCDALLA

-405 IAANAFAASARQ
+405 IAAGAFAASARQ

-453 GIDALGAAMTYG
+453 GIDAIGAAMTYG

-473 ADALGALP
+473 ADALNALP
-481 VLRAGNGTRGDG
+481 VLRAGHGGDG
-493 GPAILHDEW
+493 TATLHDEW
-502 ASKRMLAAHGLAV
+502 ASKRMLAVHGLDV

-569 ERMSAQVARYAP
+569 ARMTEQVARYAP

-598 VELIVGV
+598 LELIVGV
-605 KREPNFGLAL
+605 KREPDFGLAL

-655 TGYRGRPPADLDA
+655 TGYRGRPKADLDA
-668 VVANVMAIAR
+668 IVANVMAIAR
-678 FAQAHADSLV
+678 FAQAHAETLV
-688 ELDVNPLLVMERGA
+688 ELDVNPLLAMARGA

>member
-1 MTFTPEVGDRRAAAA
+1 MTLSPAVRDRRATAAA
-16 ARLRRLLEPAS
+16 NLRRLLEPAS

-38 AVRRCRDYGFAGDIW
+38 AVRRCRDYGYAGEIR
-53 LVNPTHADIDGVRCH
+53 LVNPNHADIDGVRCH
-68 ASIDAL
+68 ASVADL

-89 AIDVVRALAARGAGG
+89 AIDVVRALAERGAGG

-110 GFSETGADGAR
+110 GFSETGADGAA
-121 LQRTLV
+121 LQQALV
-127 EAAGDMA
+127 DAAGDMA

-154 VAHCAPRVESGVAVI
+154 VAHGAPRVESGVAVI
-169 TQSGNLAYNLSMSAR
+169 TQSGNLAYNLSMSTR

-191 ASVGNQASV
+191 ASVGNQACV

-226 DVRAF
+226 DVHAF
-231 SEAAAR
+231 SEAATR

-330 GIAFPPVGDAGR
+330 GIAFPPVGHAGR
-342 NALGQVLPAYATIAN
+342 DALGKVLPAYATIAN

-381 DRPGAAAMI
+381 DRPGAAVMI

-405 IAANAFAASARQ
+405 IAAGAFAASARR
-417 HGVVGAVISVF
+417 HGVAGAVISVF

-433 PDHAARMAA
+433 PDHAARMAE

-465 DTRRRVLD
+465 DTRRRLLA
-473 ADALGALP
+473 ADALNALP
-481 VLRAGNGTRGDG
+481 VLRAGSGDG
-493 GPAILHDEW
+493 ARLHDEW
-502 ASKRMLAAHGLAV
+502 ASKRMLVAHGLDV

-546 PHKTEAGAVALKLA
+546 PHKTEAGAVVLKLA
-560 SPEAVAEAV
+560 SAAAVADAV
-569 ERMSAQVARYAP
+569 ARMTEQVAHHAP

-598 VELIVGV
+598 LELIVGV
-605 KREPNFGLAL
+605 KREPDFGLAL
-615 VLGTGGVLVELIR
+615 VLGAGGVLVELIR

-655 TGYRGRPPADLDA
+655 TGYRGRPKADLDA

-678 FAQAHADSLV
+678 FAQAHAETLV
-688 ELDVNPLLVMERGA
+688 ELDVNPLLAMEHGA

-712 A
+712 T

>member
-1 MTFTPEVGDRRAAAA
+1 MTSSPEVRDRRAAAA
-16 ARLRRLLEPAS
+16 ANLRRLLEPAS

-38 AVRRCRDYGFAGDIW
+38 AVQRCRHYGYAGDIW
-53 LVNPTHADIDGVRCH
+53 LVNPNHAEIDGVHCH
-68 ASIDAL
+68 ASVADL

-89 AIDVVRALAARGAGG
+89 AIDVVRALAERGAGG

-110 GFSETGADGAR
+110 GFSETGADGAA
-121 LQRTLV
+121 LQQALV
-127 EAAGDMA
+127 DAAGDMA

-154 VAHCAPRVESGVAVI
+154 VAHGAPRVESGVAVI

-242 VPIVALKSGTSTLG
+242 VPIVALKSGTSALG
-256 AQLAM
+256 AQLAI

-342 NALGQVLPAYATIAN
+342 DALGSVLPAYATIAN

-366 GDPDKMRACCDALLA
+366 GNPDKMRACCDALLA

-405 IAANAFAASARQ
+405 IAAQAFAASARQ

-453 GIDALGAAMTYG
+453 GIDAIGAAMTYG
-465 DTRRRVLD
+465 ETRRRVLD
-473 ADALGALP
+473 ADALNALP
-481 VLRAGNGTRGDG
+481 VLRAGNGG
-493 GPAILHDEW
+493 GSHGATTLHDEW
-502 ASKRMLAAHGLAV
+502 ASKRMLAAHGLDV
-515 PPAECV
+515 PSAECV

-560 SPEAVAEAV
+560 SPEAVAAAV
-569 ERMSAQVARYAP
+569 ERMTEQIARYAP

-598 VELIVGV
+598 LELIVGV

-615 VLGTGGVLVELIR
+615 VLGAGGVLVELIR

-643 DALLGL
+643 GALLGL

-655 TGYRGRPPADLDA
+655 TGYRGRPKADLDA

-678 FAQAHADSLV
+678 FAHAHADTLV

-702 VAVDALVRLD
+702 LAVDALVRLD